1 MNIKRDFVELDD
13 FDEIVEYLKL
23 GWMLTGDYIINVS
36 KDGRPDPAPRH
47 ILTWRKEG
55 DSQHPSE
62 NIRMNI
68 PSGDFN
74 SSLLFIFRNDD
85 LAASEKPRV
94 ERERA
99 RT

>member
-1 MNIKRDFVELDD
+1 MNIEKDTVELCD
-13 FDEIVEYLKL
+13 FDEIVKYLKL
-23 GWMLTGDYIINVS
+23 GWMLTGDYIVNVS

-47 ILTWRKEG
+47 ILAWGKEG
-55 DSQHPSE
+55 APQYPE

-68 PSGDFN
+68 TSGDFN
-74 SSLLFIFRNDD
+74 SSLLFTFRNDD
-85 LAASEKPRV
+85 LAPSEKPRV